1 MLWGTI
7 LFIAAIAVLRSIQLL
22 WNSAGE
28 SKRFFSL
35 YNLISLFLIY
45 TTVLI
50 AFALSYVVLEESG
63 FLILEEDGKAVTSHS
78 FALLEV
84 CLYFS
89 AITLLSV
96 GYGDITPIG
105 IGRWIAIVEA
115 LIGYTMPFAFV
126 VRTVIETEK

>member
-1 MLWGTI
+1 MLWGII

-22 WNSAGE
+22 WSSAGG
-28 SKRFFSL
+28 SNRFFSL

-45 TTVLI
+45 TTILI

-63 FLILEEDGKAVTSHS
+63 FSVLQEDGKMITSHS
-78 FALLEV
+78 FSLVEV

-96 GYGDITPIG
+96 GYGDVTPIG

-126 VRTVIETEK
+126 VRTVMETEK

>member
-1 MLWGTI
+1 MLWVMI
-7 LFIAAIAVLRSIQLL
+7 LLIAAIAVLRSIQLL
-22 WNSAGE
+22 WSAAGE
-28 SKRFFSL
+28 SNRFFSL

-63 FLILEEDGKAVTSHS
+63 FSVLEEDGNLVMNHS
-78 FALLEV
+78 FALVEI

-96 GYGDITPIG
+96 GYGDVTPIG
-105 IGRWIAIVEA
+105 IGRWIAIIEA

-126 VRTVIETEK
+126 VRTVMENEK

>member
-1 MLWGTI
+1 MLWVII
-7 LFIAAIAVLRSIQLL
+7 LLVAAISVLRSIQLL
-22 WNSAGE
+22 WSSAGE
-28 SKRFFSL
+28 SNRFFSL

-63 FLILEEDGKAVTSHS
+63 FSVLKEDGKLVMNHS
-78 FALLEV
+78 FALVEI

-96 GYGDITPIG
+96 GYGDVTPIG
-105 IGRWIAIVEA
+105 IGRWIAIIEA

-126 VRTVIETEK
+126 VRTVMENEK

>member
-1 MLWGTI
+1 MLWVII
-7 LFIAAIAVLRSIQLL
+7 LLIAAIAVLRSIQLL

-28 SKRFFSL
+28 SNRFFSL

-63 FLILEEDGKAVTSHS
+63 FSVLEEDGKLVMNHS
-78 FALLEV
+78 FALVEI

-96 GYGDITPIG
+96 GYGDVTPIG
-105 IGRWIAIVEA
+105 IGRWIAIIEA

-126 VRTVIETEK
+126 VRTVMENEK